1 MEFSSQDE
9 RVPNTSQTHRDD
21 TVQANDDVASGLDR
35 AGYHYAH
42 EQKYYKDGIIC
53 EAPKRADGSAEITQ
67 QKSQSKWNFNDYH
80 WEERD
85 ILPHIQRRL
94 DEKLLKEALWA
105 DKRSPDALV
114 IKSCAISGW
123 AVSNVRKGTTKNLF
137 DFSVKVHFWGE
148 RDGAQL
154 GIVVEAPGIESDEL
168 MAPDGTLAKPL
179 PKFIVTSEAGDNLVR
194 SKVLGPD
201 GVVTEKVVGEVP
213 PERAMRTN
221 EMFLKLVNKKG
232 VPLVEAALTGLLT
245 ELATYGQHASTA
257 TTETATA
264 DPENS
269 DQTQGDSKA

>member
-1 MEFSSQDE
+1 MEFTSKAEGVPPDASKTIGDE
-9 RVPNTSQTHRDD
+9 
-21 TVQANDDVASGLDR
+21 TVKAKDDVASGLDR

-42 EQKYYKDGIIC
+42 EQKYYKDGRIC
-53 EAPKRADGSAEITQ
+53 EPPKRADGSAEITQ

-85 ILPHIQRRL
+85 IVPHIQIRL
-94 DEKLLKEALWA
+94 DEMLLKEKLWA
-105 DKRSPDALV
+105 DKRSSDALV
-114 IKSCAISGW
+114 IQSCAINGW

-137 DFSVKVHFWGE
+137 DFSVKVQFWGE

-154 GIVVEAPGIESDEL
+154 GITVEAPGIESDEL

-179 PKFIVTSEAGDNLVR
+179 PKFNVTSEAGDNLVK

-201 GVVTEKVVGEVP
+201 GVVSEKVVGEVP

-232 VPLVEAALTGLLT
+232 LALVETALTSLLV
-245 ELATYGQHASTA
+245 ELATYGQHNNTA
-257 TTETATA
+257 TTAAETAA
-264 DPENS
+264 AANS
-269 DQTQGDSKA
+269 DAAAAE